1 MGGGA
6 ERGGCAPRL
15 ELLLFLGL
23 CGRAAALRGKRGP
36 QPVPARQVCSRS
48 PEHRLL
54 CCANPLSFKKKKK
67 NPPHGI
73 AVEGEAAVPR
83 VGVGGIQP
91 CGGKRGLGVDAAR
104 HCGLR
109 AAEHPR
115 ECGACGA
122 AGSAGGN
129 RSCRGERR
137 SRPEMMGLRDRGLFW
152 QRENPTPGRQ
162 CECLRLGART
172 RGVIDVRAR
181 GPSPPLAWH
190 LGIVSSDGAG
200 HHASLDP
207 GAAGCTECSLL
218 LLRFYRATLQ
228 QAL

>member
-91 CGGKRGLGVDAAR
+91 CGGSGDWGWTQLGTAGSELRSILGNAAR
-104 HCGLR
+104 AGLR
-109 AAEHPR
+109 AAL
-115 ECGACGA
+115 GVTAA
-122 AGSAGGN
+122 VAGSGGAV
-129 RSCRGERR
+129 
-137 SRPEMMGLRDRGLFW
+137 PK
-152 QRENPTPGRQ
+152 
-162 CECLRLGART
+162 
-172 RGVIDVRAR
+172 
-181 GPSPPLAWH
+181 
-190 LGIVSSDGAG
+190 
-200 HHASLDP
+200 
-207 GAAGCTECSLL
+207 
-218 LLRFYRATLQ
+218 
-228 QAL
+228 

>member
-67 NPPHGI
+67 ST
-73 AVEGEAAVPR
+73 PR
-83 VGVGGIQP
+83 DRGGRRSCCAP
-91 CGGKRGLGVDAAR
+91 CWGRGNTALRGKRGLGVDAAR

-115 ECGACGA
+115 ECGACRA